1 MLTIPV
7 MFAICFHNR
16 IGFLGLGL
24 MGSGVVSNLLKMGHV
39 VTVWNRTA
47 EKVQSKVFKYGCF
60 VCYTKVSERIVFNFI
75 FFSHLSSV
83 ICSSK
88 KVPD

>member
-1 MLTIPV
+1 
-7 MFAICFHNR
+7 
-16 IGFLGLGL
+16 

-47 EKVQSKVFKYGCF
+47 EKVQSEVFKYGHSKF
-60 VCYTKVSERIVFNFI
+60 VNDLFSTVV
-75 FFSHLSSV
+75 FFSLCSV